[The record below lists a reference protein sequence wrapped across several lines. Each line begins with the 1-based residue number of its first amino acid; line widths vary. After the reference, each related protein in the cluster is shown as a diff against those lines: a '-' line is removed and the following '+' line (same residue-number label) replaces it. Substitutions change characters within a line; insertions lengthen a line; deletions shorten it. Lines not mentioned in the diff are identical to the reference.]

1 MDNTGNANRFTQ
13 ILNREQSV
21 SLSVCC
27 KAIKP
32 NSDHLLFYD
41 LFSAYISCEEKIL
54 VNICTKEGI
63 FPDFL
68 FSSDFTLGQTL
79 PGESN

>member
-1 MDNTGNANRFTQ
+1 MGNTGNANRFTQ

-21 SLSVCC
+21 SLSVCF

-41 LFSAYISCEEKIL
+41 FFSAYMSREEK
-54 VNICTKEGI
+54 NTC
-63 FPDFL
+63 
-68 FSSDFTLGQTL
+68 
-79 PGESN
+79 

>member
-21 SLSVCC
+21 SLSICY
-27 KAIKP
+27 KATKL

-41 LFSAYISCEEKIL
+41 LFSVYITREEKNI

-68 FSSDFTLGQTL
+68 FSSDFTLGQIL
-79 PGESN
+79 PG